1 MVLFGYLAFLCDN
14 NNKGKDLNT
23 YINYILFHTLLCKY
37 NLRNSLNSFGTG
49 TYVVLKGKSHELHI
63 CEPKHNS
70 AEFFKIALAKTRWWL
85 QLVEPAMVVKRYNS
99 DRKRTISDVKQ
110 YRRDWFKRHK
120 RVFLEDKIFQ
130 SWLGVKLET
139 GLMKVPATG
148 ILLHIFVYF

>member
-1 MVLFGYLAFLCDN
+1 MNC
-14 NNKGKDLNT
+14 T
-23 YINYILFHTLLCKY
+23 YASRSTTIK
-37 NLRNSLNSFGTG
+37 
-49 TYVVLKGKSHELHI
+49 
-63 CEPKHNS
+63 NS

-99 DRKRTISDVKQ
+99 GRKRTISDVKQ